1 VNQIAVKKY
10 NCNIYVP
17 TKPRRT
23 LINLLEKFYCIK
35 IRLELGM
42 LVFVERGKLENPE
55 EKRKEEK
62 TLGTWMRT
70 NNKCNQLMM
79 LYPGF

>member
-1 VNQIAVKKY
+1 
-10 NCNIYVP
+10 
-17 TKPRRT
+17 
-23 LINLLEKFYCIK
+23 
-35 IRLELGM
+35 M

-55 EKRKEEK
+55 ENRKEEK